1 VATLPDW
8 LQWIALA
15 LPPTHV
21 FEGLRTLLLERTFDV
36 QAMLTA
42 LTLNLFYLAAAG
54 VGFALLLRSA
64 RRSGSLMQTG
74 E

>member
-1 VATLPDW
+1 
-8 LQWIALA
+8 
-15 LPPTHV
+15 V
-21 FEGLRTLLLERTFDV
+21 FEGLRTLLLERTFDA
-36 QAMLTA
+36 QAMLIA
-42 LTLNLFYLAAAG
+42 LTLNLFYLAAAS